1 MSALAAFRSLAK
13 EAAST
18 LNAGVTAWRAL
29 HTTRAAA
36 ARLTPQEVGSLLL
49 SAELTTLVVPT

>member
-1 MSALAAFRSLAK
+1 LAAFRSLAK